1 MRHKISCIIPAYN
14 EADRI
19 GNVLKVIQRHPLVDE
34 VIVVNDGSKDHT
46 DKVVKKFKSVRLI
59 SYKKNRGK
67 TFALLKGIKAARNS
81 ILMFIDSD
89 LIGLQPKNITDLVNP
104 VKSSKADVSISI
116 KANSLAI
123 FKLLGLDFVSGER
136 VFHKKILGNINELGK
151 LTGFGFESFLNEKI
165 IENNLR
171 IKIVAWKNVSHARK
185 SEKIGWV
192 KGTLGEFS
200 MLLQIIKTIG
210 ISGIFY
216 QNLKMRSLRVIE

>member
-1 MRHKISCIIPAYN
+1 MKNKISCIIPAYN

-19 GNVLKVIQRHPLVDE
+19 GNVLRVLQKHPLIDE
-34 VIVVNDGSKDHT
+34 VIVVNDGSKDNT
-46 DKVVKKFKSVRLI
+46 DNVVKKFKSVRLI

-67 TFALLKGIKAARNS
+67 TFALLKGIKASKNN

-89 LIGLQPKNITDLVNP
+89 LIGLQPKNITDLISS

-116 KANSLAI
+116 KGNSLAI

-136 VFHKKILGNINELGK
+136 VFHKKLLGDINELSK
-151 LTGFGFESFLNEKI
+151 LAGFGFESFLNRKI
-165 IENNLR
+165 IKNNLR
-171 IKIVAWKNVSHARK
+171 IKIVSWKNVSHARK

-210 ISGIFY
+210 ISGIVY
-216 QNLKMRSLRVIE
+216 QNLKMRSLRV